1 MPRTKKQTKH
11 KKWTKNN
18 DVVYDDQIINNVI
31 GKLKYEILEYLID
44 KKKNIKHFKSM

>member
-11 KKWTKNN
+11 KKLTKNN

-31 GKLKYEILEYLID
+31 GKLKHEIFKYETE
-44 KKKNIKHFKSM
+44 KK

>member
-11 KKWTKNN
+11 LKKN

-31 GKLKYEILEYLID
+31 GKLKYEILKYETE
-44 KKKNIKHFKSM
+44 KKSKI